1 MEKCWRYQLNNNLNS
16 KIIGQFLLTIGI
28 ISVLAFIF
36 LIIFFVGYFNDIPSI
51 IFFGPLNDLSGSLEA
66 CLTAILASMILVT
79 QGKHWLW
86 LNLIGVF
93 LSWVGAF
100 IVTLDSLMAGDIIP
114 TTTASVLRI
123 RVGVPPILTV
133 HVLHFGFGLI
143 GIWFLIV
150 IYQAFQTRSWPNN
163 LLGLGLLSG
172 IIMVLGL
179 AGNSP
184 LGFVILYPLWC
195 ILLGRWILQ
204 GKGMLP
210 VAAE

>member
-1 MEKCWRYQLNNNLNS
+1 MNNNLTA
-16 KIIGQFLLTIGI
+16 KIVGQLFITIGI
-28 ISVLAFIF
+28 ISVLGIVF
-36 LIIFFVGYFNDIPSI
+36 LIIFFIGYFQDIPSI
-51 IFFGPLNDLSGSLEA
+51 IFFGPLNDISGSLEA
-66 CLTAILASMILVT
+66 ILTAILASIILVT
-79 QGKHWLW
+79 QGKRWLW
-86 LNLIGVF
+86 LNLIGVV

-133 HVLHFGFGLI
+133 HDLHFGFGLI
-143 GIWFLIV
+143 GIWLLIV
-150 IYQAFQTRSWPNN
+150 IYQAFQTRSWPNH
-163 LLGLGLLSG
+163 LLGLGLLPG
-172 IIMVLGL
+172 FIMILGL
-179 AGNSP
+179 AGNTP

-210 VAAE
+210 VEAE